1 VREACIATENPCVTG
16 IYLQGLALLGDLGTL
31 GLDVDGHNLV
41 PADGQGARL
50 EVGLMQEIDLVGK
63 TDADQ

>member
-1 VREACIATENPCVTG
+1 VTG